1 MHLRRLRHAFGVAGV
16 LFAPFAALRAD
27 RPERNG
33 QMRRCIAPR
42 RLELELEL
50 DISLACL
57 EAAEQAF

>member
-27 RPERNG
+27 RPERDG
-33 QMRRCIAPR
+33 QMRRRIAPR
-42 RLELELEL
+42 CLEL